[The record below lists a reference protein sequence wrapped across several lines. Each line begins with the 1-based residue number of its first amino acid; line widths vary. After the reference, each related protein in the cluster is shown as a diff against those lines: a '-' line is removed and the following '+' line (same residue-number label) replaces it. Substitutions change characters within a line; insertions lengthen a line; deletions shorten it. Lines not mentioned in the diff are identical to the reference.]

1 MLRFRCP
8 DHDSEVENVEYVGNY
23 FLVPKEGSGQTG
35 NILYMIYHVNYNLLW
50 KKEDPTTDEKYV
62 ILKYTNIMNVPD
74 EGVFVNAMDY
84 SLCYETDYKTSF
96 GLETYG
102 YVNFDQIYDELIIDK
117 IDNYTYEKN
126 FTE

>member
-1 MLRFRCP
+1 
-8 DHDSEVENVEYVGNY
+8 
-23 FLVPKEGSGQTG
+23 
-35 NILYMIYHVNYNLLW
+35 
-50 KKEDPTTDEKYV
+50 
-62 ILKYTNIMNVPD
+62 
-74 EGVFVNAMDY
+74 MDY